1 MSQPHEY
8 NEANARRF
16 FKLLDQRFGALSV
29 LVRGPAAGPSDYKGT
44 LARMLEDGGF
54 PETES
59 RALKDALDV
68 FEDALNDLEMAMMLR
83 FDPEMNPELDSRQ
96 KM

>member
-1 MSQPHEY
+1 MTQPHEY
-8 NEANARRF
+8 TEANARRF
-16 FKLLDQRFGALSV
+16 FRLLDQRFGALSV
-29 LVRGPAAGPSDYKGT
+29 LVRGPAAGPADYKGT
-44 LARMLEDGGF
+44 LAKMLEDGGF

-59 RALKDALDV
+59 KALKDALDT

-83 FDPEMNPELDSRQ
+83 FDPEMNPDIEPRQ